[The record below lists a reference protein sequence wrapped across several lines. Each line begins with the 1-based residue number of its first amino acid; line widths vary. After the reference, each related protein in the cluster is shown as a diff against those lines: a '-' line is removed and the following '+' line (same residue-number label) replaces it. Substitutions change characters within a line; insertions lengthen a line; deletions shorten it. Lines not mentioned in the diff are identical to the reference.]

1 MRGHF
6 LLCALILATVVGRP
20 QAKPQWQVLFDGT
33 SLDAFRG
40 YKSDTMP
47 AGWSIVNG
55 TMAKDAPT
63 TDIVTKEQF
72 GDFELV
78 VEWKIAEAGNAGIFY
93 RGTEEYDRVYW
104 SAPEYQLLDDEKAR
118 RQQDPAHVR
127 RRRLR
132 ALSLALW
139 TSEEGRQVE
148 HDPDHRAGSARRAL
162 AERREARGVR
172 AVEPRLG
179 REGRGQQVRQ
189 VAELRP
195 RQARPHRDPG
205 RPRRRAGV
213 PQDPHSR
220 GEMTMATRRPRSR
233 RQFLSTVGLATAGFT
248 IVPRHVLGRGFQ
260 APSDRLNIA
269 AVGVGGRG
277 RQVITNMASQN
288 LVAMC
293 DVDWGY
299 ADQGFAG
306 LTTEIATLE
315 KRIAANAVEVRVP
328 ASARNEGAPPTI
340 TTRPMTP
347 LERSRAIATVERQ
360 QTLAAAVPKATRH
373 QDFRRM
379 LDQQKDIDAV
389 VVATPDHLHAG
400 IALAAMDLGKH
411 VYVEKPLCWS
421 VAEARQLARRAAD
434 TKVATQMGNQGH
446 SLDDGRTAVEY
457 LRSGAIGEVR
467 DVHVWTNRPLGFWP
481 QGVPRPAPLTTP
493 AESLRW
499 NGPGINAR
507 VGAALM
513 GHYPVPEGLAWDLFL
528 GPAPQVDY
536 HPVYHPFNWRGWVDW
551 GSGPL
556 GDMGAH
562 LIDHAYWA
570 LDLGLPT
577 TVETVSTPFNGVCF
591 PHATTTYYE
600 FAARGRQPAVKMT
613 WYDGGLLPPKPVEMG
628 EEALNP
634 GGGTLVVGTKGKL
647 LYETYGAKPRLLPKS
662 LHESVGTP
670 ARTLTRIPDELHEM
684 NFVEAAKGQCPR
696 RVRSSTPPSSPR

>member
-1 MRGHF
+1 
-6 LLCALILATVVGRP
+6 
-20 QAKPQWQVLFDGT
+20 
-33 SLDAFRG
+33 
-40 YKSDTMP
+40 
-47 AGWSIVNG
+47 
-55 TMAKDAPT
+55 
-63 TDIVTKEQF
+63 
-72 GDFELV
+72 
-78 VEWKIAEAGNAGIFY
+78 
-93 RGTEEYDRVYW
+93 
-104 SAPEYQLLDDEKAR
+104 
-118 RQQDPAHVR
+118 
-127 RRRLR
+127 
-132 ALSLALW
+132 
-139 TSEEGRQVE
+139 
-148 HDPDHRAGSARRAL
+148 
-162 AERREARGVR
+162 
-172 AVEPRLG
+172 
-179 REGRGQQVRQ
+179 
-189 VAELRP
+189 
-195 RQARPHRDPG
+195 
-205 RPRRRAGV
+205 
-213 PQDPHSR
+213 
-220 GEMTMATRRPRSR
+220 MATRAKRSR
-233 RQFLSTVGLATAGFT
+233 RHFLSTVGLATAGFT

-277 RQVITNMASQN
+277 RAVLTNMASQN

-306 LTTEIATLE
+306 LATEIVTLE

-340 TTRPMTP
+340 TTRPMTA

-379 LDQQKDIDAV
+379 LEQQKDIDAV

-421 VAEARQLARRAAD
+421 VAEARQLARRATE

-457 LRSGAIGEVR
+457 IRSGAIGEVK

-481 QGVPRPAPLTTP
+481 QGVPRPAPLSTP
-493 AESLRW
+493 ADDLRW

-507 VGAALM
+507 LGAALM

-528 GPAPQVDY
+528 GPAPHVDY

-570 LDLGLPT
+570 LDLGFPT
-577 TVETVSTPFNGVCF
+577 TVETVSTPFNRVCF

-634 GGGTLVVGTKGKL
+634 GGGTLVIGTKGKL

-662 LHESVGTP
+662 LHDSVGTP

-684 NFVEAAKGQCPR
+684 NWVEAAKGHVPA
-696 RVRSSTPPSSPR
+696 SSPFEYAAKLTEVMLLGIVSLRAGKKLVYDGANMRVTNDADANEFLTRVPREGWTSR